1 MTIKTGVPQ
10 GSLLVSL
17 FFLIHIGNLSDG
29 LASNPKLFA
38 DYASLF
44 FVVET
49 MTKSANDLNNG
60 LAKISSWAFQWI
72 MNFNPD
78 PMKRLFLVETSKYQL
93 SMFDFQSEY

>member
-17 FFLIHIGNLSDG
+17 FFLIYIGHLSDG

-44 FVVET
+44 FVVEA
-49 MTKSANDLNNG
+49 MTKSANHLNND
-60 LAKISSWAFQWI
+60 LAKISSWAFQWKRL
-72 MNFNPD
+72 M
-78 PMKRLFLVETSKYQL
+78 RLFLVENFKIPIVHV
-93 SMFDFQSEY
+93 

>member
-17 FFLIHIGNLSDG
+17 FFLIYIGDLSDG

-49 MTKSANDLNNG
+49 M
-60 LAKISSWAFQWI
+60 I
-72 MNFNPD
+72 
-78 PMKRLFLVETSKYQL
+78 PMENEL
-93 SMFDFQSEY
+93 

>member
-17 FFLIHIGNLSDG
+17 FFLIYIGDLSDG

-44 FVVET
+44 FAVET

-60 LAKISSWAFQWI
+60 LAKISSWAFQWK

-78 PMKRLFLVETSKYQL
+78 PMKRLFLVENFKIPIVHV
-93 SMFDFQSEY
+93 